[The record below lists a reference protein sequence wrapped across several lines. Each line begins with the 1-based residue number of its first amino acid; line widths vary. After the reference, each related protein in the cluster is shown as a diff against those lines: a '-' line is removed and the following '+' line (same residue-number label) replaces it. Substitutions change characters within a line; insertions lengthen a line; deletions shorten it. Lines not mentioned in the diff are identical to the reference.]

1 VSGPGTIKI
10 SDSGVRI
17 TDRIFNNNLSIQE
30 IQRLINVIFQASILL
45 LSDCVQPEEDVRML
59 SKIQTSS
66 ISGVEAQP
74 VSVEIFMRGGQL
86 PGFLTV
92 GLPDAVVRESKER
105 IFAALNHAG
114 YKIPPAKITI
124 NLAPANVRKEGSSFD
139 LPIAVGLL
147 SAMKVV
153 KSREYPDTVIIG
165 ELSLDGE
172 IRPVRGVLPIA
183 CGARKNGWK
192 RIIVPFE
199 NASEASSVEGLTT
212 FGVKN
217 LTEVIGILNGHNT
230 VKPFVNTRIY
240 GNNDSISNDIDFC
253 DVKGQEHAKRAL
265 EVAAAGGHNILLI
278 GPPGSGKTMLTRRL
292 PTILPNL
299 TIEETLEISRI
310 HSVSGL
316 IDPGHGLVKERPFR
330 SPHHSI
336 SDAGLIGGGSYPMPG
351 EVSLAH
357 NGVLFLD
364 EMPEFKRH
372 VLEVMRQPLEDGQVT
387 LTRSQATVTYPSSFM
402 LVGSMNPCPCGYYS
416 DPEKSCMCRP
426 DVITRYLGR
435 ISGPLLDRIDLHIEV
450 SAVKF
455 KDLRNRQS
463 GESSKTIRLR
473 VKNARTIQQERF
485 SLSETEQN
493 RPFHRIHNNAQ
504 MNAREIREYCQLG
517 SDGYRLMEHAMKRL
531 GLTARAYDRILKV
544 ARTIADLAD
553 SQSIQSPHVAE
564 AIQYRA
570 LDRSHWSLAQAC

>member
-1 VSGPGTIKI
+1 MK
-10 SDSGVRI
+10 
-17 TDRIFNNNLSIQE
+17 
-30 IQRLINVIFQASILL
+30 
-45 LSDCVQPEEDVRML
+45 L

-66 ISGVEAQP
+66 ISGIEAQP

-92 GLPDAVVRESKER
+92 GLPDTAVRESKER
-105 IFAALNHAG
+105 IFAALNHSG

-147 SAMKVV
+147 SAMNIV

-165 ELSLDGE
+165 ELSLDGQ

-183 CGARKNGWK
+183 CGAKKHGWK

-199 NASEASSVEGLTT
+199 NASEAASVEGLTT

-217 LTEVIGILNGHNT
+217 LNDVIKILNNNSNIYPFDNQNNDNKSEVIFNEL
-230 VKPFVNTRIY
+230 
-240 GNNDSISNDIDFC
+240 DFC

-292 PTILPNL
+292 PTILPDL
-299 TIEETLEISRI
+299 TLEESLEISRI

-316 IDPGHGLVKERPFR
+316 IDPGQGLVTERPFR
-330 SPHHSI
+330 APHHSI

-372 VLEVMRQPLEDGQVT
+372 VLEVMRQPLEDGKVT
-387 LTRSQATVTYPSSFM
+387 LTRSQATVTYPSGFM
-402 LVGSMNPCPCGYYS
+402 LVAAMNPCPCGYYS
-416 DPEKSCMCRP
+416 HPEKSCMCRP
-426 DVITRYLGR
+426 DLITRYLGR
-435 ISGPLLDRIDLHIEV
+435 ISGPLLDRIDIHVEV
-450 SAVKF
+450 NAVKF
-455 KDLRNRQS
+455 EDLRNRRT
-463 GESSKTIRLR
+463 GEPSAIIRSR
-473 VKNARTIQQERF
+473 VKQARDIQHKRLSKSSE
-485 SLSETEQN
+485 SETSLVQKT
-493 RPFHRIHNNAQ
+493 HNNAQ
-504 MNAREIREYCQLG
+504 MNPRAIREHCHLTK
-517 SDGYRLMEHAMKRL
+517 DGYRLMEHAMNRL

-544 ARTIADLAD
+544 ARTIADLAE
-553 SQSIQSPHVAE
+553 SPNIESPHIAE

-570 LDRSHWSLAQAC
+570 LDRSHWSMPQAS